1 MSLPGPLAALGDRP
15 IIAIDDF
22 DEWGLVAYT
31 TTRAF
36 GTLGAQSEEPARLV
50 LGRWQ
55 AIVDDAGA
63 RGIHAFATA
72 HQVHGARVH
81 EHGPGWQGWL
91 RAPEADGHSWRQ
103 RGHGAAVTVADC
115 VPVFLAHPSGAA
127 ALLHSGWRSTA
138 AGITETALAR
148 FAAHGLAP
156 ADCRLHLGPAI
167 CGACYEVG
175 PEVHAQVAG
184 RVVPG
189 PTPIDVR
196 AEIAGRARARGVH
209 DIRISPWCTCCH
221 GAVLFSHRGGDPGRQ
236 VGVLLS
242 PPA

>member
-1 MSLPGPLAALGDRP
+1 MALPAPLGALDGRP
-15 IIAIDDF
+15 VVAIDDF
-22 DEWGLVAYT
+22 ADWGLVAYV

-36 GTLGAQSEEPARLV
+36 GTLGAQSEEPARAV

-55 AIVDDAGA
+55 AIVDDAAA
-63 RGIHAFATA
+63 RGIRAFATA

-91 RAPEADGHSWRQ
+91 RAPEGDGHLWTARA
-103 RGHGAAVTVADC
+103 HGAAVTVADC
-115 VPVFLAHPSGAA
+115 VPVFVAHPSGAGA
-127 ALLHSGWRSTA
+127 VLHSGWRSTA
-138 AGITETALAR
+138 AGITEEALAR
-148 FAAHGLAP
+148 FAARGLAP

-184 RVVPG
+184 RAVAG
-189 PTPIDVR
+189 PMPIDVR
-196 AEIAGRARARGVH
+196 AEIAIRARAAGVR
-209 DIRISPWCTCCH
+209 DIRVSPWCTRCH
-221 GAVLFSHRGGDPGRQ
+221 GDALFSHRAGDPGRQ

-242 PPA
+242 LPG